1 LIADPFRIFS
11 DMMKEQ
17 DKFNGLSKG
26 QVKQIIRRNMITRV
40 KSSKKVYDRKKFR
53 KRFGILR
60 KGSYIHGIEIK
71 VMINLENVKKAVELQ
86 KEANAQIDLFG
97 RANNVVVDEMLELVD
112 NFNSFEENMFVEL
125 MSK

>member
-1 LIADPFRIFS
+1 
-11 DMMKEQ
+11 M
-17 DKFNGLSKG
+17 
-26 QVKQIIRRNMITRV
+26 
-40 KSSKKVYDRKKFR
+40 
-53 KRFGILR
+53 
-60 KGSYIHGIEIK
+60 EIK